1 MRHKQLGVLLM
12 YVEIQA
18 RGFELSENLESHI
31 HGKITTALQSANT
44 KVRKVIVRLFNEE
57 ARNHRQNRSCR
68 IHISVKGMP
77 DIIAN
82 HRASNIYK
90 ATNAAIKASS
100 FTVKNKLNRIRRK
113 RVSLINN

>member
-1 MRHKQLGVLLM
+1 M

-31 HGKITTALQSANT
+31 HRKITAALQSANT

-57 ARNHRQNRSCR
+57 ASHHRQNRSCR
-68 IHISVKGMP
+68 IHISVKGLP

-90 ATNAAIKASS
+90 ASNAAIKSSS
-100 FTVKNKLNRIRRK
+100 FTVKNKLKRIKRK
-113 RVSLINN
+113 RLLLTN